1 MWSTVGKYKNVRG
14 ISSIS
19 LLHWTNSTHECV
31 MLGCFQT
38 FWWQT
43 NVLLRIICTIIY
55 PRLKLSSFN
64 LIATKWRCH
73 NLLLLI
79 IADIKRN
86 YATLNYQP
94 NNGLFWRMSARYRET
109 YEVAWSME
117 STPYLPK
124 KSQNMLCMMQPTE
137 MVHNGMNFSSWE
149 ELFKKW
155 WVGKTH

>member
-1 MWSTVGKYKNVRG
+1 
-14 ISSIS
+14 
-19 LLHWTNSTHECV
+19 

-38 FWWQT
+38 FLMNFWWQT

-55 PRLKLSSFN
+55 PRLKLCSFN
-64 LIATKWRCH
+64 LIATKLRCH

-137 MVHNGMNFSSWE
+137 MVHNGMNLCRTIELLSTKLRSWE
-149 ELFKKW
+149 KELFKKW
-155 WVGKTH
+155 GIGKTD